1 MANKKVGRPKGS
13 KNKPKPTVNEITV
26 EQLGVKM
33 QKMLDDELAKR
44 DSKNASVITDILD
57 GIVDSFTF
65 EITENIKNI
74 SLDTLQTWF
83 TNPEM
88 YQKKYQIY

>member
-26 EQLGVKM
+26 EQLGAKM

-44 DSKNASVITDILD
+44 DSKNASVITQNKKSKNRRECSKTRILLTKLLKNLWLPN
-57 GIVDSFTF
+57 VKSF
-65 EITENIKNI
+65 
-74 SLDTLQTWF
+74 
-83 TNPEM
+83 
-88 YQKKYQIY
+88 